1 MKFILKGCKEGLSKV
16 TKIRNFM
23 KFMKTAKF
31 TIICLPI
38 QEIYEIY
45 SKGYKE
51 VPNNSCKGYEIYE
64 NCEIYENLPVPPQN
78 IWNLFKVLLESP
90 QFCKIYENLREF
102 QSPSTKSEIFSK
114 GCKEGPSKFRN
125 QLWILQNW

>member
-16 TKIRNFM
+16 MKIRNFM
-23 KFMKTAKF
+23 KFTKTAKF

-64 NCEIYENLPVPPQN
+64 N
-78 IWNLFKVLLESP
+78 
-90 QFCKIYENLREF
+90 
-102 QSPSTKSEIFSK
+102 
-114 GCKEGPSKFRN
+114 
-125 QLWILQNW
+125 